1 MRGQGSQDYVGHFRG
16 HFSRWCLLLLPTVPG
31 PEAITCPCQITGTW
45 KPASLCAAGEEKHH
59 NLSSSTAIHLNWATS
74 FLRIRTL
81 GIYQQFKKHWLHPKG
96 QAEQTEKK
104 LWRWIKKPSEI
115 ASKEEVLG
123 KKESSGKYIRE
134 RSGTLT
140 LGAQQACINHMEV
153 NEWLPH
159 WAAPEEWGPRGP
171 GTFHMEKGTK
181 HFQRKMFSWTPLLT
195 KNLLNIITLWCV
207 PIYYQVKARHD
218 YSFHITIQQKCFLL
232 QHK

>member
-1 MRGQGSQDYVGHFRG
+1 MTSFHIVERVRGSADFRPFYSLWVSEPPTQLSGTHKVRGQGSQDYVGHFRG

-45 KPASLCAAGEEKHH
+45 KPASLCAAGEERHH

-153 NEWLPH
+153 NECHTEQHQRNEVLGAVRLVPSTWRKAQNTFKEKYSLGPH
-159 WAAPEEWGPRGP
+159 
-171 GTFHMEKGTK
+171 
-181 HFQRKMFSWTPLLT
+181 
-195 KNLLNIITLWCV
+195 C
-207 PIYYQVKARHD
+207 
-218 YSFHITIQQKCFLL
+218 
-232 QHK
+232 